1 MASERLPLAAAM
13 IVRDEEATLACA
25 IQSVAPVVSQ
35 LVVVDT
41 GSRDGTVELARSLG
55 AEVHSIRWTDNF
67 AAARNEALARVG
79 QPWVLVL
86 DADEEL
92 VADDVPTLARAV
104 ASPFASGYNLRV
116 VSLVGSGR
124 EFTDARVTRLFRV
137 GPTIRYRGRVHEQVA
152 DSLIAAGGSLAS
164 LDVRLLH
171 TGYLPAVMTAKHK
184 QERNLA
190 LLSRAAGEEPD
201 QPYWQFQLGQT
212 LLALGR
218 VDEARTAYAASASRL
233 APTAPLAP
241 VVVASAIRAAVA
253 AEDWAAA
260 EGLARAGVATHPS
273 YTDLY
278 WLWGLVLLQRDRLDA
293 ARTCFERCLA
303 LGPPRG
309 YLQSELGV
317 GTYLPKV
324 ALAEVAQK
332 AGHGDQALAWLLSAL
347 RDQPGRLATWMMVDA
362 LTAGTPPEVLAQHLG
377 LVLSATLRQQIVSDL
392 EDLPP
397 RCRAALTTSAV

>member
-1 MASERLPLAAAM
+1 M
-13 IVRDEEATLACA
+13 IVRDEEATVARA
-25 IQSVAPVVSQ
+25 IRSVAAVVSQ

-41 GSRDGTVELARSLG
+41 GSRDGTVARARALG
-55 AEVHSIRWTDNF
+55 AEVHHAPWADDF
-67 AAARNEALARVG
+67 AAARNAALARVR

-92 VADDVPTLARAV
+92 VADDVPTLARTLSAPR
-104 ASPFASGYNLRV
+104 AAGYNLRV

-124 EFTDARVTRLFRV
+124 EFTEARVTRLFRT

-152 DSLIAAGGSLAS
+152 DSLVAAGGQLAP

-171 TGYLPAVMTAKHK
+171 TGYLPAVMAAKHK

-190 LLSRAAGEEPD
+190 LLAQAAGEEPE

-218 VDEARTAYAASASRL
+218 VDEARAAYARAAAGL
-233 APTAPLAP
+233 DPAAPLAP
-241 VVVASAIRAAVA
+241 VVAAAAVRAAVA
-253 AEDWAAA
+253 AEDWDAADS
-260 EGLARAGVATHPS
+260 LARQGVAASPA
-273 YTDLY
+273 YTDLL
-278 WLWGLVLLQRDRLDA
+278 WLWGLVLLHLDRLDA
-293 ARTCFERCLA
+293 ARACFERCLT
-303 LGPPRG
+303 LGAPVG

-317 GTYLPKV
+317 GTYLPKT

-347 RDQPGRLATWMMVDA
+347 KDQPGRLATWVMVDR
-362 LTAGTPPEVLAQHLG
+362 LTAGTPPPVLARHVN
-377 LVLSATLRQQIVSDL
+377 LVLPAAVRQQVLSDL
-392 EDLPP
+392 PDLPP
-397 RCRAALTTSAV
+397 RCRAALEVAGA